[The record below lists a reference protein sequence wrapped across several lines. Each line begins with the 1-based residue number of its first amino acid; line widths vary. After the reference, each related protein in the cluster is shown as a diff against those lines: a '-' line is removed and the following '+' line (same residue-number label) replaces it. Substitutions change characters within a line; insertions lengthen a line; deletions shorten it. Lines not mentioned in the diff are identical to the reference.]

1 MRSSSLPLG
10 FLALAGCCSVLV
22 FACGS
27 TKNSGFDDSTSSSSG
42 GSSGSSSGIL
52 GNPTAEGGAG
62 KPCAPAPGNYDFPGN
77 NCDDDGDGKVDNPP
91 TCDDGLAASGSAE
104 DFAKAIGLCANAAKD
119 GYGLVSAKFT
129 RGFGRNDAPK
139 AEQHGV
145 LPKFG
150 SVIKP
155 REGKQLGVLSTGYA
169 QEFNGGASTPF
180 GGTTGNE
187 GIAGYKLN
195 GKDWWGFNPLFPKP
209 SGTAP
214 PGFPKAADGCMQG
227 SDVNDVINVKL
238 EIKAPANAAG
248 VKFDFNFYSGEWP
261 AFICSPF
268 NDGFI
273 AYLTAKGFNSGTPD
287 NMSFDAKKN
296 PVSVNNGFFDRCTA
310 SVDTGCANGAKAG
323 TSTCPS
329 GPSELAGTG
338 FGIDGA
344 WCGGYPGSKKKQ
356 SVNGGATGWL
366 TSQAPI
372 HAGET
377 FTLELMIWDTGDPF
391 LDSSVLI
398 DNFSWAEG
406 EVTVGTDRP
415 R

>member
-1 MRSSSLPLG
+1 MRSSSLLLG
-10 FLALAGCCSVLV
+10 FVAVSGSLI

-27 TKNSGFDDSTSSSSG
+27 SKNSGFDDGTGGSS

-52 GNPTAEGGAG
+52 GNPTGEGGAG
-62 KPCAPAPGNYDFPGN
+62 KPCAPAAGNFDIPGNG
-77 NCDDDGDGKVDNPP
+77 CDDDNDGTIDNPP
-91 TCDDGLAASGSAE
+91 SCDGSLAASGSAE
-104 DFAKAIGLCANAAKD
+104 EFAKAIGLCATAAKD

-129 RGFGRNDAPK
+129 RGYNRDDAPK
-139 AEQHGV
+139 GEQHGV
-145 LPKFG
+145 LAKFG
-150 SVIKP
+150 DVIKP

-169 QEFNGGASTPF
+169 QEYNGGANTPF
-180 GGTTGNE
+180 GGTTGTE
-187 GIAGYKLN
+187 GSNSYKLN
-195 GKDWWGFNPLFPKP
+195 GKNWWNWNALFPTP
-209 SGTAP
+209 NGSAP

-227 SDVNDVINVKL
+227 SDVNDVIDVKL

-273 AYLTAKGFNSGTPD
+273 AYLSAKGFNGGKPD

-310 SVDTGCANGAKAG
+310 GVDTGCADGAKAG
-323 TSTCPS
+323 TSACPG

-338 FGIDGA
+338 FGIGGA
-344 WCGGYPGSKKKQ
+344 WCGGYAGSKKKQ

-372 HAGET
+372 QAGET

-406 EVTVGTDRP
+406 DVTVSTDRP